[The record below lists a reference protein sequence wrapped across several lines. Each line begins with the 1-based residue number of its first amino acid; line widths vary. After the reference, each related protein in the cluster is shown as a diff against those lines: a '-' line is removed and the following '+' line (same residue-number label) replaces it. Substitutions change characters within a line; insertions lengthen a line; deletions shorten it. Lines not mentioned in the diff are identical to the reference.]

1 MLMAKI
7 DKEYEARMQ
16 GMIYACNLAEKEGLD
31 ALKKEIQMRGI
42 TKIHLGVSQKE
53 IGGLVET
60 IAENLYTTFLTMTMI
75 ALEDAYGF
83 KKTRLMRF
91 KKAFDKQTIATYDM
105 DWLGKHYIS
114 IPEYAR
120 YLRDECGIDLSNDF
134 IEVATR
140 CQRATD
146 NGNLSY
152 KKVQL
157 ERLIEELEVS
167 GHVKAAEWL
176 LKRFKDGEL

>member
-1 MLMAKI
+1 MAKVN
-7 DKEYEARMQ
+7 KEYEARMQ
-16 GMIYACNLAEKEGLD
+16 GMIYACNLAETQGIE
-31 ALKKEIQMRGI
+31 ALKEDIKMRGI
-42 TKIHLGVSQKE
+42 TKAPLNASQKE
-53 IGGLVET
+53 IAGLVET
-60 IAENLYTTFLTMTMI
+60 ICENLYTTFLTMTMI

-83 KKTRLMRF
+83 KKIRLMRF
-91 KKAFDKQTIATYDM
+91 KEAFDKQTIATYDM

-120 YLRDECGIDLSNDF
+120 YLRDECGIDLSDDF

-140 CQRATD
+140 CQSATD

-157 ERLIEELEVS
+157 ERLIEELEAS

>member
-1 MLMAKI
+1 MAKI

-16 GMIYACNLAEKEGLD
+16 GMLYACNLAEKEGID

-53 IGGLVET
+53 INGLVET
-60 IAENLYTTFLTMTMI
+60 LAENMYTTFLTMTMI
-75 ALEDAYGF
+75 CLEDAYGF

-91 KKAFDKQTIATYDM
+91 KESFDKHTNATYDM
-105 DWLGKHYIS
+105 DWLGKHYVS
-114 IPEYAR
+114 MPEYAR

-134 IEVATR
+134 IEVAAK
-140 CQRATD
+140 CQGATD
-146 NGNLSY
+146 TGNLSY
-152 KKVQL
+152 KKVRL
-157 ERLIEELEVS
+157 ERLIEELEKS
-167 GHVKAAEWL
+167 GHTKAAEWL

>member
-1 MLMAKI
+1 MAKI

-16 GMIYACNLAEKEGLD
+16 GMLYACNLAEKEGID

-42 TKIHLGVSQKE
+42 TKIHLGISQKE
-53 IGGLVET
+53 LSGLVET
-60 IAENLYTTFLTMTMI
+60 LAENLYTTFLTMTMI
-75 ALEDAYGF
+75 SLEDAYGF

-91 KKAFDKQTIATYDM
+91 KESFDKHTNATYDM
-105 DWLGKHYIS
+105 DWLGKHYVS
-114 IPEYAR
+114 MPEYAR

-134 IEVATR
+134 IEVAAK
-140 CQRATD
+140 CQSATD

-152 KKVQL
+152 KKVRL
-157 ERLIEELEVS
+157 ERLIEELESS
-167 GHVKAAEWL
+167 GHEKAAEWL